1 MFPKKIFKYMEAL
14 KCNIFEATLGINFN
28 YYRITTQHILS
39 TSFKSFIRGTNFPL
53 KVNVKEKSLVT
64 WLLLVPTCKLVI
76 VSVSLLASSYC

>member
-39 TSFKSFIRGTNFPL
+39 SSFKSFIRGANFFPL
-53 KVNVKEKSLVT
+53 EVYVKEKVLPCLV
-64 WLLLVPTCKLVI
+64 VI
-76 VSVSLLASSYC
+76 VSVSL